1 MRKSKQEIHNKYG
14 IDTIDN
20 NQMIVYNYNQETYS
34 RLPDHD
40 AVLCMPA
47 KETEMK
53 DVIDTLLSD
62 ESFRTL
68 IEALKSAELVETLKG
83 PGPFTVFAPDDKA
96 FTRLN
101 LQEMMADGKKLVEML
116 TYHVV
121 EKKLSEEELREIDC
135 SPTLNGKTLAVK
147 VKHGELFVDNGKVM
161 KTDIEC
167 SNGVIHVIDS
177 VFLPHLSGWYGDCGC
192 C

>member
-1 MRKSKQEIHNKYG
+1 
-14 IDTIDN
+14 
-20 NQMIVYNYNQETYS
+20 
-34 RLPDHD
+34 
-40 AVLCMPA
+40 
-47 KETEMK
+47 MK